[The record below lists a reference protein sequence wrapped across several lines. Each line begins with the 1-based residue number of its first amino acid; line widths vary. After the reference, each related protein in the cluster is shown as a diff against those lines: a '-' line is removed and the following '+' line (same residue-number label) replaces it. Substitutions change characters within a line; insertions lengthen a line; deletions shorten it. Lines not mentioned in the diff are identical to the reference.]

1 MTTQDPAGQSESSI
15 DSRLGCSTIS
25 FRRWPLPG
33 ALAEIKAQ
41 GFAETDLGS
50 LPGVCDHV
58 PIPLPADRVDALA
71 EQILDSGVTVRL
83 INADVADM
91 DDPDLDAAEMQRRLL
106 TLVDLAQAVG
116 TSTIMLP
123 CGRQGTEPRTELSR
137 DIATVARSL
146 SAAADFVNAAGLDL
160 LVEAPHSR
168 RLCATVE
175 RSEMLYEALGE
186 SPVGAVLDFSHVV
199 ASGDDE
205 VDAVRRFDGRIG
217 HVHLRD
223 AVLGD
228 INLSIGRGNVN
239 FPAAIDALTSSGY
252 RGHYS
257 LELETHDIED
267 TVRLKPAA
275 PAATSPHYYSVD
287 QTPWRKPCPYPTRP
301 RSSPEPARSAASGA
315 PPRMPWPRPA

>member
-1 MTTQDPAGQSESSI
+1 MTQAMTI

-41 GFAETDLGS
+41 GFGETDLGS

-58 PIPLPADRVDALA
+58 PIPLPADRVEALA
-71 EQILDSGVTVRL
+71 EQILDSDVAVRL

-91 DDPDLDAAEMQRRLL
+91 DDPDLDAAEMQRRLR

-137 DIATVARSL
+137 DIATVARNL
-146 SAAADFVNAAGLDL
+146 TAAADFVNAAGLNL

-175 RSEMLYEALGE
+175 RSQMLYEALGE

-228 INLSIGRGNVN
+228 INVSIGRGKVN
-239 FPAAIDALTSSGY
+239 FPAAIDALTTSGY
-252 RGHYS
+252 PGHYS

-267 TVRLKPAA
+267 ADRPTEAGRAGRYI
-275 PAATSPHYYSVD
+275 TSLL
-287 QTPWRKPCPYPTRP
+287 QR
-301 RSSPEPARSAASGA
+301 
-315 PPRMPWPRPA
+315 

>member
-1 MTTQDPAGQSESSI
+1 MTI

-41 GFAETDLGS
+41 GFGETDLGS

-58 PIPLPADRVDALA
+58 PIPLPADHVDELA

-91 DDPDLDAAEMQRRLL
+91 DDPDLDAAEMQRRLR
-106 TLVDLAQAVG
+106 TLVDLAHAVG

-137 DIATVARSL
+137 DIATVARTL
-146 SAAADFVNAAGLDL
+146 TAAADFVSAAGLNL

-168 RLCATVE
+168 RLCANVE

-199 ASGDDE
+199 ASAGDE
-205 VDAVRRFDGRIG
+205 VDAVRRLDGRIG

-223 AVLGD
+223 ADLGD
-228 INLSIGRGNVN
+228 INLSIGRGKVN
-239 FPAAIDALTSSGY
+239 FPAALEALTTSGY
-252 RGHYS
+252 QGHYS
-257 LELETHDIED
+257 LELETHDISDAE
-267 TVRLKPAA
+267 
-275 PAATSPHYYSVD
+275 
-287 QTPWRKPCPYPTRP
+287 
-301 RSSPEPARSAASGA
+301 
-315 PPRMPWPRPA
+315 RPAEAGRAGRYITSLLQR

>member
-1 MTTQDPAGQSESSI
+1 MII

-41 GFAETDLGS
+41 GFGETDLGS

-58 PIPLPADRVDALA
+58 PIPLAADQVDGLA
-71 EQILDSGVTVRL
+71 EEILDSGVTVRL

-91 DDPDLDAAEMQRRLL
+91 DDPELEAADVQHRLR
-106 TLVDLAQAVG
+106 TLVELARAVG

-137 DIATVARSL
+137 DIATVARTL
-146 SAAADFVNAAGLDL
+146 TAAAEYLNAAGLNL

-175 RSEMLYEALGE
+175 RSEMLYDVLGDE
-186 SPVGAVLDFSHVV
+186 PVGAVLDFSHVV
-199 ASGDDE
+199 ASGGDE
-205 VDAVRRFDGRIG
+205 ADAVRRLDGRIG

-228 INLSIGRGNVN
+228 INLSIGRGKVD
-239 FPAAIDALTSSGY
+239 FPAAIDALKTSGY
-252 RGHYS
+252 QGHYS
-257 LELETHDIED
+257 LELETHDIKE
-267 TVRLKPAA
+267 A
-275 PAATSPHYYSVD
+275 
-287 QTPWRKPCPYPTRP
+287 
-301 RSSPEPARSAASGA
+301 E
-315 PPRMPWPRPA
+315 RPAEAGRAGRYITSLLQR

>member
-1 MTTQDPAGQSESSI
+1 MTI

-41 GFAETDLGS
+41 GFGETDLGS

-58 PIPLPADRVDALA
+58 PIPLPAEQVDALA
-71 EQILDSGVTVRL
+71 EQIVDSGVTVRL

-91 DDPDLDAAEMQRRLL
+91 DDPDLDPAEIQRRLR
-106 TLVDLAQAVG
+106 TLVDLAKAIG

-123 CGRQGTEPRTELSR
+123 CGRQGIEPRTELSN
-137 DIATVARSL
+137 DIATVAQSL
-146 SAAADFVNAAGLDL
+146 TAAAEYVSAAGLQL

-175 RSEMLYEALGE
+175 RSEMLYDALGD

-228 INLSIGRGNVN
+228 INLSIGRGGVN
-239 FPAAIDALTSSGY
+239 FPAAIDALTTSGY
-252 RGHYS
+252 QGHYS
-257 LELETHDIED
+257 LELETHDISDAE
-267 TVRLKPAA
+267 
-275 PAATSPHYYSVD
+275 
-287 QTPWRKPCPYPTRP
+287 
-301 RSSPEPARSAASGA
+301 
-315 PPRMPWPRPA
+315 RPAEAGRAGRYITSLLQR

>member
-1 MTTQDPAGQSESSI
+1 MTI

-25 FRRWPLPG
+25 FRRWPLPE
-33 ALAEIKAQ
+33 ALAEINGQ
-41 GFAETDLGS
+41 GFGETDLGS

-58 PIPLPADRVDALA
+58 PIPLPADRVEGLA
-71 EQILDSGVTVRL
+71 EQIVDSGVAVRL

-91 DDPDLDAAEMQRRLL
+91 DDPDLDASEMQRRLR
-106 TLVDLAQAVG
+106 TLVELAQAVG

-137 DIATVARSL
+137 DIATVARNL
-146 SAAADFVNAAGLDL
+146 TAAADLVNGAGLSL

-205 VDAVRRFDGRIG
+205 IDAVRRFDGRIG

-228 INLSIGRGNVN
+228 INLSIGRGKVN
-239 FPAAIDALTSSGY
+239 FPAAIDALISSRY

-267 TVRLKPAA
+267 AERPTEAGRAGRYI
-275 PAATSPHYYSVD
+275 TSLL
-287 QTPWRKPCPYPTRP
+287 QR
-301 RSSPEPARSAASGA
+301 
-315 PPRMPWPRPA
+315 

>member
-1 MTTQDPAGQSESSI
+1 MTI

-41 GFAETDLGS
+41 GFGETDLGS

-58 PIPLPADRVDALA
+58 PIPLPADRVDMLA
-71 EQILDSGVTVRL
+71 AQILDSGVTVRL

-91 DDPDLDAAEMQRRLL
+91 DDPDLDAAEMRRRLR
-106 TLVDLAQAVG
+106 TLVELAQAVG

-123 CGRQGTEPRTELSR
+123 CGRQGTEPRTELSH
-137 DIATVARSL
+137 DIAAVARSL
-146 SAAADFVNAAGLDL
+146 TAAADFVNAAGLNL

-175 RSEMLYEALGE
+175 RSEMLYDVLGK

-205 VDAVRRFDGRIG
+205 VDAVRRLDGRIG

-228 INLSIGRGNVN
+228 INLSIGRGKVN
-239 FPAAIDALTSSGY
+239 FAAAIDALTTSGY
-252 RGHYS
+252 QGHYS

-267 TVRLKPAA
+267 TDRPTEASRA
-275 PAATSPHYYSVD
+275 GRYITSLL
-287 QTPWRKPCPYPTRP
+287 QR
-301 RSSPEPARSAASGA
+301 
-315 PPRMPWPRPA
+315 

>member
-1 MTTQDPAGQSESSI
+1 MSTQNPPGSSGSSI

-25 FRRWPLPG
+25 FRAWPLSG
-33 ALAEIKAQ
+33 ALEEIKGQ
-41 GFAETDLGS
+41 GFGETDLGS

-71 EQILDSGVTVRL
+71 EQILDSGVAVRL

-91 DDPDLDAAEMQRRLL
+91 DDPDLDAAGMQRRLR
-106 TLVDLAQAVG
+106 TLVDLARAVG

-137 DIATVARSL
+137 DIATVARTL
-146 SAAADFVNAAGLDL
+146 TAAADFVNAAGLNL

-175 RSEMLYEALGE
+175 RSEMLYEALGDE

-205 VDAVRRFDGRIG
+205 VDAVRRIDGRIG

-228 INLSIGRGNVN
+228 INLSIGRGKVN
-239 FPAAIDALTSSGY
+239 FPAAIDALTKSGY
-252 RGHYS
+252 QGHYS
-257 LELETHDIED
+257 LELETHDISDAE
-267 TVRLKPAA
+267 
-275 PAATSPHYYSVD
+275 
-287 QTPWRKPCPYPTRP
+287 
-301 RSSPEPARSAASGA
+301 
-315 PPRMPWPRPA
+315 RPAEAGRAGHYITSLLRR

>member
-1 MTTQDPAGQSESSI
+1 MTI

-25 FRRWPLPG
+25 FRRWPLSG
-33 ALAEIKAQ
+33 ALAEIKSQ

-91 DDPDLDAAEMQRRLL
+91 DDPDLDAAEMQRRLR

-137 DIATVARSL
+137 DIATVARTL
-146 SAAADFVNAAGLDL
+146 SAAADVVKSAGLDV

-175 RSEMLYEALGE
+175 RSEMLYDALGE

-205 VDAVRRFDGRIG
+205 VDAVRRIDGRIG

-223 AVLGD
+223 VVLGE

-239 FPAAIDALTSSGY
+239 FPAAIEALTSSGY
-252 RGHYS
+252 QGHYS

-267 TVRLKPAA
+267 ADRPTEAGRAGRYI
-275 PAATSPHYYSVD
+275 TSLL
-287 QTPWRKPCPYPTRP
+287 QR
-301 RSSPEPARSAASGA
+301 
-315 PPRMPWPRPA
+315 

>member
-1 MTTQDPAGQSESSI
+1 MTI

-25 FRRWPLPG
+25 FRRWPLPE
-33 ALAEIKAQ
+33 ALAEIKTQ
-41 GFAETDLGS
+41 GFGETDLGS

-58 PIPLPADRVDALA
+58 PIPLPGDRVDALA
-71 EQILDSGVTVRL
+71 EQILNSGVKVRL

-91 DDPDLDAAEMQRRLL
+91 DDPALDEADMQRRLR

-123 CGRQGTEPRTELSR
+123 CGRQGIEPRTELSR
-137 DIATVARSL
+137 DIDTVARTL
-146 SAAADFVNAAGLDL
+146 TAAADFVNAKGLNL

-228 INLSIGRGNVN
+228 INLNIGRGKVN

-252 RGHYS
+252 QGHYS
-257 LELETHDIED
+257 LELETHDISDAE
-267 TVRLKPAA
+267 
-275 PAATSPHYYSVD
+275 
-287 QTPWRKPCPYPTRP
+287 
-301 RSSPEPARSAASGA
+301 
-315 PPRMPWPRPA
+315 RPAEAGRAGRYITSLLQR

>member
-1 MTTQDPAGQSESSI
+1 MTRTMII

-41 GFAETDLGS
+41 GFGETDLGS

-58 PIPLPADRVDALA
+58 PIPLAADQVDGLA
-71 EQILDSGVTVRL
+71 EEILDSGVTVRL

-91 DDPDLDAAEMQRRLL
+91 DDPELEAADVQHRLR
-106 TLVDLAQAVG
+106 TLVELARAVG

-137 DIATVARSL
+137 DIATVARTL
-146 SAAADFVNAAGLDL
+146 TAAAEYLNAAGLNL

-175 RSEMLYEALGE
+175 RSEMLYDVLGDE
-186 SPVGAVLDFSHVV
+186 PVGAVLDFSHVV
-199 ASGDDE
+199 ASGGDE
-205 VDAVRRFDGRIG
+205 ADAVRRLDGRIG

-228 INLSIGRGNVN
+228 INLSIGRGKVD
-239 FPAAIDALTSSGY
+239 FPAAIDALKTSGY
-252 RGHYS
+252 QGHYS
-257 LELETHDIED
+257 LELETHDIKE
-267 TVRLKPAA
+267 A
-275 PAATSPHYYSVD
+275 
-287 QTPWRKPCPYPTRP
+287 
-301 RSSPEPARSAASGA
+301 E
-315 PPRMPWPRPA
+315 RPAEAGRAGRYITSLLQR

>member
-1 MTTQDPAGQSESSI
+1 MTI

-25 FRRWPLPG
+25 FRRWPLSE
-33 ALAEIKAQ
+33 ALAEIKTQ
-41 GFAETDLGS
+41 GFGETDLGS

-58 PIPLPADRVDALA
+58 PIPLPGDRVDALA
-71 EQILDSGVTVRL
+71 EQILNSGVKVRL

-91 DDPDLDAAEMQRRLL
+91 DDPALDEADMQRRLR

-123 CGRQGTEPRTELSR
+123 CGRQGIEPRTELSR
-137 DIATVARSL
+137 DIDTVARTL
-146 SAAADFVNAAGLDL
+146 TAAADFVNAKGLNL

-228 INLSIGRGNVN
+228 INLSIGRGKVN

-252 RGHYS
+252 QGHYS
-257 LELETHDIED
+257 LELETHDISDAE
-267 TVRLKPAA
+267 
-275 PAATSPHYYSVD
+275 
-287 QTPWRKPCPYPTRP
+287 
-301 RSSPEPARSAASGA
+301 
-315 PPRMPWPRPA
+315 RPAEAGRAGRYITSLLQR

>member
-1 MTTQDPAGQSESSI
+1 VI
-15 DSRLGCSTIS
+15 
-25 FRRWPLPG
+25 
-33 ALAEIKAQ
+33 
-41 GFAETDLGS
+41 
-50 LPGVCDHV
+50 
-58 PIPLPADRVDALA
+58 
-71 EQILDSGVTVRL
+71 DSGVTVRL

-91 DDPDLDAAEMQRRLL
+91 DDPDLDASEMRSRLR

-137 DIATVARSL
+137 DIATIARSL
-146 SAAADFVNAAGLDL
+146 TAAADFVNTAGLNL

-228 INLSIGRGNVN
+228 INLSIGRGKVN
-239 FPAAIDALTSSGY
+239 FPAAIDALTTSGY
-252 RGHYS
+252 QGHYS

-267 TVRLKPAA
+267 AERPTEAGRAGRYI
-275 PAATSPHYYSVD
+275 TSLL
-287 QTPWRKPCPYPTRP
+287 QR
-301 RSSPEPARSAASGA
+301 
-315 PPRMPWPRPA
+315 

>member
-1 MTTQDPAGQSESSI
+1 MTI

-41 GFAETDLGS
+41 GFGETDLGS

-91 DDPDLDAAEMQRRLL
+91 DDPDLDAGEMRSRLRI
-106 TLVDLAQAVG
+106 LVDLAQAVG

-146 SAAADFVNAAGLDL
+146 TAAADFVNTAGLNL

-228 INLSIGRGNVN
+228 INLSIGRGKVN
-239 FPAAIDALTSSGY
+239 FPAAIDALTTSGY
-252 RGHYS
+252 QGHYS

-267 TVRLKPAA
+267 A
-275 PAATSPHYYSVD
+275 
-287 QTPWRKPCPYPTRP
+287 
-301 RSSPEPARSAASGA
+301 E
-315 PPRMPWPRPA
+315 RPAEAGRAGRYITSLLGADR

>member
-1 MTTQDPAGQSESSI
+1 MTI

-41 GFAETDLGS
+41 GFGETDLGS
-50 LPGVCDHV
+50 LPGVCDHG
-58 PIPLPADRVDALA
+58 PIPLPADHVDELA

-91 DDPDLDAAEMQRRLL
+91 DDPDLDAAEMQRRLR
-106 TLVDLAQAVG
+106 TLVDLAHAVG

-137 DIATVARSL
+137 DIATVARTL
-146 SAAADFVNAAGLDL
+146 TAAADFVSAAGLNL

-168 RLCATVE
+168 RLCANVE

-199 ASGDDE
+199 ASGGDE
-205 VDAVRRFDGRIG
+205 VDAVRRLDGRIG

-223 AVLGD
+223 ADLGD
-228 INLSIGRGNVN
+228 INLSIGRGKVN
-239 FPAAIDALTSSGY
+239 FPAALEALTTSGY
-252 RGHYS
+252 QGHYS
-257 LELETHDIED
+257 LELETHDISDAE
-267 TVRLKPAA
+267 
-275 PAATSPHYYSVD
+275 
-287 QTPWRKPCPYPTRP
+287 
-301 RSSPEPARSAASGA
+301 
-315 PPRMPWPRPA
+315 RPAEAGRAGRYITSLLQR

>member
-1 MTTQDPAGQSESSI
+1 MTQTMTI

-41 GFAETDLGS
+41 GFGETDLGS

-58 PIPLPADRVDALA
+58 PIPLLADRVDALA
-71 EQILDSGVTVRL
+71 EQILDSGVAVRL

-91 DDPDLDAAEMQRRLL
+91 DDPDLDAAEMQRRLR
-106 TLVDLAQAVG
+106 TLVELAQAVG

-137 DIATVARSL
+137 DIATVARNL
-146 SAAADFVNAAGLDL
+146 TAGANFVNAAGLNL

-228 INLSIGRGNVN
+228 INLSIGRGKVD

-252 RGHYS
+252 QGHYS

-267 TVRLKPAA
+267 ADRPTEAGRAGRYI
-275 PAATSPHYYSVD
+275 TSLL
-287 QTPWRKPCPYPTRP
+287 QR
-301 RSSPEPARSAASGA
+301 
-315 PPRMPWPRPA
+315 

>member
-1 MTTQDPAGQSESSI
+1 MTIDP
-15 DSRLGCSTIS
+15 RLGCSTIS
-25 FRRWPLPG
+25 FRRWPLSG

-41 GFAETDLGS
+41 GFGETDLGS

-71 EQILDSGVTVRL
+71 GQILDSGVAVRL

-91 DDPDLDAAEMQRRLL
+91 DDPDLDAAVMQRRLR

-137 DIATVARSL
+137 DIATVARTL

-175 RSEMLYEALGE
+175 RSEMLYDALGE

-205 VDAVRRFDGRIG
+205 VDAVRRIDGRIG

-228 INLSIGRGNVN
+228 INLSIGRGKVN
-239 FPAAIDALTSSGY
+239 FPAAIEALTTSGY
-252 RGHYS
+252 QGHYS

-267 TVRLKPAA
+267 ADRPTEAGRAGRYI
-275 PAATSPHYYSVD
+275 TSLI
-287 QTPWRKPCPYPTRP
+287 QR
-301 RSSPEPARSAASGA
+301 
-315 PPRMPWPRPA
+315 

>member
-1 MTTQDPAGQSESSI
+1 MMQTMTSSGTI

-25 FRRWPLPG
+25 FRRWPLQG
-33 ALAEIKAQ
+33 ALAEIKTQ
-41 GFAETDLGS
+41 GFGETDLGS

-58 PIPLPADRVDALA
+58 PIPLPGDQVDELA
-71 EQILDSGVTVRL
+71 HQILDSGVRVRL

-91 DDPDLDAAEMQRRLL
+91 DDPELDAAEMQRRLR
-106 TLVDLAQAVG
+106 TLAELAQAVG

-123 CGRQGTEPRTELSR
+123 CGRQGTEPRSELSR
-137 DIATVARSL
+137 DIATVARTL
-146 SAAADFVNAAGLDL
+146 TAAAEYLSGAGLHL

-175 RSEMLYEALGE
+175 RSEMLYDELGDE
-186 SPVGAVLDFSHVV
+186 PVGAVLDFSHVV

-228 INLSIGRGNVN
+228 INLTIGRGKVD
-239 FPAAIDALTSSGY
+239 FPAAIDALTTSGY
-252 RGHYS
+252 QDHYS
-257 LELETHDIED
+257 LELETHDISD
-267 TVRLKPAA
+267 
-275 PAATSPHYYSVD
+275 
-287 QTPWRKPCPYPTRP
+287 
-301 RSSPEPARSAASGA
+301 PE
-315 PPRMPWPRPA
+315 RPAEAGRAGRYITSLLQR

>member
-1 MTTQDPAGQSESSI
+1 MSTQIPPEASESSI

-41 GFAETDLGS
+41 GFGETDLGS

-91 DDPDLDAAEMQRRLL
+91 DDPDLDAAEMQRRLR
-106 TLVDLAQAVG
+106 TLVELAQAVG

-137 DIATVARSL
+137 DIATVARNL
-146 SAAADFVNAAGLDL
+146 TAGANFVNAAGLNL

-186 SPVGAVLDFSHVV
+186 SPVAAVLDFSHVV

-223 AVLGD
+223 AILGE
-228 INLSIGRGNVN
+228 INLSIGRGKVN

-252 RGHYS
+252 QGHYS

-267 TVRLKPAA
+267 ADRPTEAGRAGRYI
-275 PAATSPHYYSVD
+275 TSLL
-287 QTPWRKPCPYPTRP
+287 QR
-301 RSSPEPARSAASGA
+301 
-315 PPRMPWPRPA
+315 

>member
-1 MTTQDPAGQSESSI
+1 LSI

-41 GFAETDLGS
+41 GFGETDLGS

-71 EQILDSGVTVRL
+71 EQILDSGIKVRL

-91 DDPDLDAAEMQRRLL
+91 DEPDLDTAEMRSRLRSL
-106 TLVDLAQAVG
+106 IDLAQAVG

-123 CGRQGTEPRTELSR
+123 CGRQSTEPRTELSR

-146 SAAADFVNAAGLDL
+146 TVAADFVNTVGLNL

-186 SPVGAVLDFSHVV
+186 SLVGAVLDFSHVV

-228 INLSIGRGNVN
+228 INLSIGRGKVN
-239 FPAAIDALTSSGY
+239 FPAAIDALKASGY
-252 RGHYS
+252 QGHYS
-257 LELETHDIED
+257 LELETHDISDAERP
-267 TVRLKPAA
+267 TEAGRAGRYI
-275 PAATSPHYYSVD
+275 TSLL
-287 QTPWRKPCPYPTRP
+287 QR
-301 RSSPEPARSAASGA
+301 
-315 PPRMPWPRPA
+315 

>member
-1 MTTQDPAGQSESSI
+1 MGRGPPMTNRQPHDTTMTI

-25 FRRWPLPG
+25 FRHWPLPG

-41 GFAETDLGS
+41 GFGETDLGS

-58 PIPLPADRVDALA
+58 PIPLPAGHVDALA
-71 EQILDSGVTVRL
+71 EQILDSGITVRL

-91 DDPDLDAAEMQRRLL
+91 DDPDLDAAEMRRRLR
-106 TLVDLAQAVG
+106 TLVDLAQAIG

-137 DIATVARSL
+137 DIGTVARSL
-146 SAAADFVNAAGLDL
+146 TAGADFVNTAGLNL

-186 SPVGAVLDFSHVV
+186 SPVGAALDFSHVV

-228 INLSIGRGNVN
+228 INLSIGRGEVN
-239 FPAAIDALTSSGY
+239 FPAAIDALTTSGY
-252 RGHYS
+252 QGHYS

-267 TVRLKPAA
+267 A
-275 PAATSPHYYSVD
+275 D
-287 QTPWRKPCPYPTRP
+287 
-301 RSSPEPARSAASGA
+301 
-315 PPRMPWPRPA
+315 RPAEAGRAGRYITSLLGR

>member
-58 PIPLPADRVDALA
+58 PIPLPVDRVAGLA
-71 EQILDSGVTVRL
+71 EQILDSGVAVRL

-91 DDPDLDAAEMQRRLL
+91 DDPDLDAAEMQRRLR
-106 TLVDLAQAVG
+106 TLVDLAKAVR

-137 DIATVARSL
+137 DIATVARTL
-146 SAAADFVNAAGLDL
+146 TAAADFVNAAGLNL

-186 SPVGAVLDFSHVV
+186 ESPIGAVLDFSHVV

-205 VDAVRRFDGRIG
+205 VDAVRRIDGRIG

-228 INLSIGRGNVN
+228 INLSIGRGKVN
-239 FPAAIDALTSSGY
+239 FPAALDALTTSGY
-252 RGHYS
+252 QGHYS
-257 LELETHDIED
+257 LELETHDIKDAE
-267 TVRLKPAA
+267 
-275 PAATSPHYYSVD
+275 
-287 QTPWRKPCPYPTRP
+287 
-301 RSSPEPARSAASGA
+301 
-315 PPRMPWPRPA
+315 RPAEAGRAGRYITSLLQR

>member
-1 MTTQDPAGQSESSI
+1 MTI

-25 FRRWPLPG
+25 FRRWPLSG
-33 ALAEIKAQ
+33 ALAEIKSQ

-91 DDPDLDAAEMQRRLL
+91 DDPDLDAAEMQRRLR

-137 DIATVARSL
+137 DIATVARTL

-160 LVEAPHSR
+160 LAEAPHSR

-175 RSEMLYEALGE
+175 RSEMLYDALGE

-205 VDAVRRFDGRIG
+205 VDAVRRIDGRIG

-223 AVLGD
+223 AVLGE
-228 INLSIGRGNVN
+228 INLSIGRGKVN
-239 FPAAIDALTSSGY
+239 FPAAIEALTGSGY
-252 RGHYS
+252 QGHYS

-267 TVRLKPAA
+267 SDRPTEAGRAGRYI
-275 PAATSPHYYSVD
+275 TSLL
-287 QTPWRKPCPYPTRP
+287 QR
-301 RSSPEPARSAASGA
+301 
-315 PPRMPWPRPA
+315 